1 MQNVKFYLKN
11 PNSNLDNQTLI
22 YLFWSFDGKRL
33 KYSTGETIKPSQW
46 NSNPKVQRVKKTV
59 TGSSDINCYLNDLDA
74 QVKSFYRKGV
84 TNKDNVTSIYLRQ
97 KLDDFKNGKN
107 KKQNLFEFIDT
118 YIKSVKALRT
128 ASTIQIYNNALNHL
142 KAFKEFYRKNLDFES
157 INLDFY
163 NNFTDYLI
171 KEKDFSANTVGKI
184 VKTLKTF
191 LNEATERG
199 INTNLDFKS
208 KRFKVMNQDSET
220 IYLSESEIEKLY
232 NLDLVNNEKLDRVRD
247 LFIVG
252 CQTGLRFS
260 DLSQLKMENIN
271 DGFIKIR
278 TQKTNETVV
287 VPLSNQVKSIL
298 NKYKGHLPNGISNQ
312 KTNEYL
318 KELGFKADFNQ
329 TIEITQ
335 NKGAVKIKS
344 FKQKKD
350 LITSHTARR
359 SFATNLFLNGFPP
372 NSIMKITGHKT
383 EKAFMKYLKISQ
395 EQNAELLAK
404 FWKEHPTLK
413 LA

>member
-1 MQNVKFYLKN
+1 MQNVKVYLKN

-128 ASTIQIYNNALNHL
+128 ASTIQIYNNAFNHL

-298 NKYKGHLPNGISNQ
+298 KKYKGHLPNGISNQ

-359 SFATNLFLNGFPP
+359 SFATNLFLNGFPT

>member
-22 YLFWSFDGKRL
+22 YLFWSFDGERL

-59 TGSSDINCYLNDLDA
+59 TGSTDINCYLNNLDA

-84 TNKDNVTSIYLRQ
+84 TNKDNVTSNYLRQ

-107 KKQNLFEFIDT
+107 IKQNLFEFIDT
-118 YIKSVKALRT
+118 YIKSVKALRS
-128 ASTIQIYNNALNHL
+128 ASTIQIYNNAFNHL
-142 KAFKEFYRKNLDFES
+142 KAFKEFYKKNLDFES

-163 NNFTDYLI
+163 NKFTDYLI

-232 NLDLVNNEKLDRVRD
+232 NLDLLIYEKLDRVRD

-298 NKYKGHLPNGISNQ
+298 KKYNGLLPNGISNQ

-318 KELGFKADFNQ
+318 KELGSKAEFNQ

-350 LITSHTARR
+350 LITTHTARR
-359 SFATNLFLNGFPP
+359 SFATNLFLNGFPT

>member
-1 MQNVKFYLKN
+1 MEFFKACKGNVFNFLVKQK
-11 PNSNLDNQTLI
+11 
-22 YLFWSFDGKRL
+22 
-33 KYSTGETIKPSQW
+33 
-46 NSNPKVQRVKKTV
+46 VKKSV
-59 TGSSDINCYLNDLDA
+59 TGSADINGYLNDLDA
-74 QVKSFYRKGV
+74 QVKSFYRIGV
-84 TNKDNVTSIYLRQ
+84 TNKDTVTPDYLRQ

-107 KKQNLFEFIDT
+107 PKQSLFEFIDS

-128 ASTIQIYNNALNHL
+128 ASTIQVYNNTLNHL
-142 KAFKEFYRKNLDFES
+142 KAFKDFSRKNIDFET

-163 NNFTDYLI
+163 NDFTDYLI
-171 KEKDFSANTVGKI
+171 KEKDFSSNTVGKV

-199 INTNLDFKS
+199 INTKLDFKS

-220 IYLSESEIEKLY
+220 IYLSETEIETIYK
-232 NLDLVNNEKLDRVRD
+232 LDLSLDEKLDRVRD

-260 DLSQLKMENIN
+260 DLSQLKTENIN
-271 DGFIKIR
+271 EGFIKVR
-278 TQKTNETVV
+278 TQKTNEIVV

-298 NKYKGHLPNGISNQ
+298 NKYNGNLPNGISNQ

-318 KELGFKADFNQ
+318 KELGNKAKFNQ
-329 TIEITQ
+329 TIEITL
-335 NKGAVKIKS
+335 NKGDVKIKS
-344 FKQKKD
+344 FKEKKD
-350 LITSHTARR
+350 LITTHTARR
-359 SFATNLFLNGFPP
+359 SFATNLYLKGFPTI
-372 NSIMKITGHKT
+372 SIMKITGHKT

-404 FWKEHPTLK
+404 FWKENTTLK